1 MSKKKKLVIFG
12 SEGRLGQT
20 LIQNLK
26 KDFYIIGVDVKNYTS
41 QTDKF
46 LNSKSI
52 NLANVYSQEIYAVI
66 HCQQFKP
73 EQFVSH
79 SILDLDLDFT
89 NSVIE
94 VNLLLSLQSSSEYIK
109 ACKKNNYLGRI
120 INVTSTYGII
130 SSNPS
135 LYEGTEMGNPYAYSI
150 SKFGLMGLTK
160 YIASYFK
167 EYNVLCNSI
176 SPHGI
181 ENDQSHDFQVNFS
194 NRSPLGR
201 LSEPEEVIA
210 AFRFLLD
217 EDNTYVNGANIAV
230 DGGWTAC

>member
-1 MSKKKKLVIFG
+1 MQDKKKIVIFG
-12 SEGRLGQT
+12 SEGRLGQVLT
-20 LIQNLK
+20 TALQDK
-26 KDFYIIGVDVKNYTS
+26 FYILGVDVSNTS
-41 QTDKF
+41 NLTDEF
-46 LNSKSI
+46 SDSEGIELPE
-52 NLANVYSQEIYAVI
+52 LYRQEIYAVI

-73 EQFVSH
+73 KEFVSH

-89 NSVIE
+89 NSVMDI
-94 VNLLLSLQSSSEYIK
+94 NLILSLRSSSEYIK
-109 ACKKNNYLGRI
+109 SCQKFAVMGRI

-130 SSNPS
+130 SSNPT
-135 LYEGTEMGNPYAYSI
+135 LYSGTEMGNPYAYTI

-181 ENDQSHDFQVNFS
+181 ENNQSLEFQDNFTK
-194 NRSPLGR
+194 RSPLGR
-201 LSEPEEVIA
+201 LSEPEEVVA
-210 AFRFLLD
+210 AFNFLLD
-217 EDNTYVNGANIAV
+217 ESNTYVNGANIPV